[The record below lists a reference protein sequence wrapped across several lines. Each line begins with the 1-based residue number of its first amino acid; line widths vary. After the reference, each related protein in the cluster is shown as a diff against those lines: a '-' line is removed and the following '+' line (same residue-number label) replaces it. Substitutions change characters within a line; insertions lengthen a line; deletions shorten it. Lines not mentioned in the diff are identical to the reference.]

1 MCVYRKSLLLSWFWR
16 ILSIL
21 EVINLFRFV
30 PIVILFVSI
39 SSKMLSKDIKHEQEK
54 EKEEKQYLCNECGKL
69 YKQLSS
75 LHRHIKKN
83 HSGENTKR
91 HQCTYCSA

>member
-1 MCVYRKSLLLSWFWR
+1 
-16 ILSIL
+16 
-21 EVINLFRFV
+21 
-30 PIVILFVSI
+30 
-39 SSKMLSKDIKHEQEK
+39 MLSKDIKHEQEK

-91 HQCTYCSA
+91 HQCTYCSAKFHSKYQLTVHKFSNYNLFHFKP